1 MSASVMVVVLGSMS
15 AAQSS
20 SACKPVT
27 HYGVSGCERL
37 PDQSCPPGYHEQIFD
52 PPNPRMKA
60 PGYIMCVA
68 DKPQPK
74 EKPPNKSPKDKSQ
87 ASYGTVARSP

>member
-1 MSASVMVVVLGSMS
+1 MIRWMIAGVIVVLFGSFLISES

-20 SACKPVT
+20 PACKPVT

-37 PDQSCPPGYHEQIFD
+37 PDQSCPAGYHQQVVD
-52 PPNPRMKA
+52 PPNPRMGA
-60 PGYIMCVA
+60 PSYIMCVA

-74 EKPPNKSPKDKSQ
+74 EQPHSKPPKRD
-87 ASYGTVARSP
+87 SYR